1 MCYFSASK
9 IVVISENSIKK
20 TTSYS
25 LLFSIGV
32 DLILF
37 FLTSF
42 CELLIF
48 FSGVESLQFYFFW
61 IFETEFLCNPWLS
74 WNLFQDEVFQA
85 CILPNVTYTLMMII

>member
-42 CELLIF
+42 CELLNF

-61 IFETEFLCNPWLS
+61 IFETEFLCNPGCPGTCS
-74 WNLFQDEVFQA
+74 KTRFFKPA
-85 CILPNVTYTLMMII
+85 FYRM